1 MWQTYATQH
10 KEDKI
15 MTNTEKKTLL
25 AEFEK
30 FLNIQTEELTV
41 RHSTT
46 VQTDEYEVGDII
58 DFTLKTGEEVSAMA
72 MRKEADGMLF
82 VFVDCLKTEYPMNS
96 SNTNKGGYG
105 ACLLR
110 KKLNGE
116 ILDSFPDS
124 LKARMKPVYKDD
136 KLRLLTAMEV
146 FGKNSYE
153 DKVGGEYLPFMGDIR
168 NRIAFR
174 GKDTGTWEW
183 YWLQNTLNDSA
194 ADFACVTNSG
204 YANYAGAPFGRG
216 VRPAFKI

>member
-1 MWQTYATQH
+1 
-10 KEDKI
+10 

-41 RHSTT
+41 RRSTT

-72 MRKEADGMLF
+72 MRKETDGMLF
-82 VFVDCLKTEYPMNS
+82 VFVDCLKTEYSMNS
-96 SNTNKGGYG
+96 SNTNKGGYE
-105 ACLLR
+105 ACALR

-146 FGKNSYE
+146 FGKNPYE
-153 DKVGGEYLPFMGDIR
+153 DKVGGEYLPLMGDIR
-168 NRIAFR
+168 NRIAFQ
-174 GKDTGTWEW
+174 GKDTDTWEW
-183 YWLQNTLNDSA
+183 YWLQNTPSDSS
-194 ADFACVTNSG
+194 ADFAGVSG
-204 YANYAGAPFGRG
+204 YGLASDPGASGGSG

>member
-1 MWQTYATQH
+1 
-10 KEDKI
+10 

-41 RHSTT
+41 RRSTT
-46 VQTDEYEVGDII
+46 AQTDEYEVGDII

-72 MRKEADGMLF
+72 MRKETDGILF

-96 SNTNKGGYG
+96 SNTNKGGYE

-110 KKLNGE
+110 KKLNSE

-146 FGKNSYE
+146 FGKNPYE
-153 DKVGGEYLPFMGDIR
+153 DKVGGEYLSLMGDIR
-168 NRIAFR
+168 NRIAFQ
-174 GKDTGTWEW
+174 GKDTGAWEW
-183 YWLQNTLNDSA
+183 YWLQNTPNDSA
-194 ADFACVTNSG
+194 AAFAHVDGNGNAHFCSASLG
-204 YANYAGAPFGRG
+204 GG